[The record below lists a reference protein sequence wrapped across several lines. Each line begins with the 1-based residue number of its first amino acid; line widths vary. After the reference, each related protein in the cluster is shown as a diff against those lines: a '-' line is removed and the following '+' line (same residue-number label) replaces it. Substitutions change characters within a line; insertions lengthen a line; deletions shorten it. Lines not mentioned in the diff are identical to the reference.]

1 MISFLLLSLALA
13 GAGAYATGRALA
25 LSWQP
30 FWHAV
35 IYVILLTAAERF
47 LHFALFREALFAPLA
62 CALDYLLG
70 LAAAALAYY
79 RTRARQMA
87 RQYGFIAAAAAA
99 KGGRQ

>member
-35 IYVILLTAAERF
+35 FYVIFLTAAERF
-47 LHFALFREALFAPLA
+47 LHLALFREALFAPLA
-62 CALDYLLG
+62 CALDYVIG
-70 LAAAALAYY
+70 VACAALGFYL
-79 RTRARQMA
+79 TRARQMA
-87 RQYGFIAAAAAA
+87 RQYGCLADAAAE
-99 KGGRQ
+99 GGTE